1 MHTDIYSNRN
11 IYAEVLVFKTDI
23 MTDSE
28 VEIVRSILSAE
39 ESIIRW
45 SIDRDDID
53 NVLRIESDQLS
64 PYVVIQRLR
73 AAGFACE
80 ELPD

>member
-1 MHTDIYSNRN
+1 MHTN
-11 IYAEVLVFKTDI
+11 IYHDTNLHAEVLVFKTDI

-28 VEIVRSILSAE
+28 VEIVKSILNAE
-39 ESIIRW
+39 KNIIRW

-53 NVLRIESDQLS
+53 NVLRIESDHLS
-64 PYVVIQRLR
+64 PYVVIQRLH